1 MEYKIEKGIPIPPA
15 PRTSGKRYGLADHL
29 RRMQVGESVFVAK
42 PTKSVQSSSYLA
54 KKETG
59 FSFVVRSQ
67 EQDGVK
73 GARVWRVE

>member
-1 MEYKIEKGIPIPPA
+1 
-15 PRTSGKRYGLADHL
+15 
-29 RRMQVGESVFVAK
+29 MQVGESVFVAK